1 MNYTKHYDLLIQ
13 KATQRQLTEY
23 YEIHHIIPK
32 CMGGSDDESNLVK
45 LTPEEHY
52 VAHQLLAKMHIDNPK
67 LLMAAMMMCAN
78 RKGNKVYGWIKRK
91 HSAIMS
97 SLQKGKNNSQYGT
110 RWIHSDLEKK
120 SKRISKEDKLPEN
133 WKEGRKINFDEK
145 QLQCQCKHCNN
156 YFFQKTKEI
165 YCSSEC
171 NELSRLS
178 VSQKTINENLDDMIK
193 DFIETKSITK
203 TLLKYGIDGR
213 KGNTYFSN
221 ILKQRGFQVLK
232 RRNSYALKT

>member
-1 MNYTKHYDLLIQ
+1 MNYTIHYNLLIQ

-67 LLMAAMMMCAN
+67 LLMAAMMMCVN
-78 RKGNKVYGWIKRK
+78 RKGNKVYGWLKRK
-91 HSAIMS
+91 HSVIMS
-97 SLQKGKNNSQYGT
+97 NLQKGENNSQYGS

-120 SKRISKEDKLPEN
+120 SKKISKEDKLPEN
-133 WKEGRKINFDEK
+133 WKEGRKINFVEK
-145 QLQCQCKHCNN
+145 QLQCKHCNN

-165 YCSSEC
+165 YCSIKC
-171 NELSRLS
+171 NELSKVS
-178 VSQKTINENLDDMIK
+178 ASQKTINENLDSMIK

-203 TLLKYGIDGR
+203 TLLKYEIDGR